1 MPQACVTPSTTA
13 TAVARAPLGGNEPY
27 QHEPRAT
34 SAQRAVYKV
43 QLGYVLLPPELNL
56 LRQAQQQPPPL
67 PPPPPPH
74 AEPVANTASREPRRY
89 RGSLAIAAAGMG
101 MIVVLPQH
109 TAAACAIQAAQRRRR
124 DRQTFLKLQR
134 VIWAALQLPVRQV
147 LRRLAP
153 PREGRL
159 LADLPDEAPPLL
171 PCPTAFPP
179 ATVRAGV
186 SSAPRR
192 RCAGIADAPAP
203 AGWPELPAAA
213 AVQGGLL
220 PARRRHRR
228 RRRRDRRRPTVA
240 RGRARRPAPFH
251 APEQPLA
258 PRRLSRA
265 APRGARALVVR
276 RAVRLPPAS
285 TNPRL
290 ASRVARR

>member
-89 RGSLAIAAAGMG
+89 RGSLATAAAGVG
-101 MIVVLPQH
+101 MIFVLPQH

-171 PCPTAFPP
+171 PCPLHSLLRRSVLASAPPPGVDAQVSPTLLLRLAGPSFPP
-179 ATVRAGV
+179 RLLFKVVCCRRGGGTGAAVAATAADPPWLEAARD
-186 SSAPRR
+186 APRLSTHQSNHWR
-192 RCAGIADAPAP
+192 RVACRAPPP
-203 AGWPELPAAA
+203 AGLAPSSF
-213 AVQGGLL
+213 AVRYACLR
-220 PARRRHRR
+220 P
-228 RRRRDRRRPTVA
+228 RPT
-240 RGRARRPAPFH
+240 PD
-251 APEQPLA
+251 
-258 PRRLSRA
+258 
-265 APRGARALVVR
+265 
-276 RAVRLPPAS
+276 
-285 TNPRL
+285 
-290 ASRVARR
+290 